1 MSIKQDQDRWARLR
15 FAVIGPLLAAPPPR
29 GELQQALHELS
40 LRNWTHPNDGTAIR
54 FGFSTIERWYHSAR
68 CAQDPVAALRR
79 QRREDAQVSRR
90 LSPALCLEID
100 ALYQRHPGWSI
111 QLHYDNL
118 IALSE
123 QHTELGVVPSY
134 ATVRRYFKAHGYHRK
149 RQPKRHTPGAIT
161 AVERLDQREVRS
173 YEMDHVNA
181 LWHTDFHHG
190 SKRVLLPDGRWITPL
205 LFGVIDD
212 HSRLICHLQ
221 WYSDETARSFV
232 HGLSQ
237 ALQKRG
243 LPRAL
248 MCDNGAAM
256 KSEEFNAGLHSLGII
271 VEHILPY
278 SPYQNGKK
286 ETFWGNVEGRLMAM
300 LEQVEDLTLEQL
312 NRITQVWVEQE
323 YHHKRHRDIGT
334 TPIKRFVESPNVSR
348 PCPDSAT
355 LRRAFCRTVSRK
367 TRHSDGSVALAGARY
382 EIPNRYRHLQRVRLS
397 YAQWNLSEVQLLD
410 PHTSA
415 PLCRLYPTDKGANAQ
430 GQRRSL
436 EPLPN
441 SPSTDSDITLLSKG
455 DPQWPPLLRQMLAD
469 FAATGLPPAYLP
481 QLSDTQ
487 ANKEPSQ

>member
-1 MSIKQDQDRWARLR
+1 MRDEQDLDRWARLR
-15 FAVIGPLLAAPPPR
+15 FAVIGPLLAAPPAR
-29 GELQQALHELS
+29 GELKRKLHELS
-40 LRNWTHPNDGTAIR
+40 LCSWTHPNDGTAIR
-54 FGFSTIERWYHSAR
+54 FGFSTLERWLNLAR
-68 CAQDPVAALRR
+68 NAPDPVAALRR
-79 QRREDAQVSRR
+79 KRRNDAQHSRR
-90 LSPALCLEID
+90 LTPPLCREID
-100 ALYQRHPGWSI
+100 ALYQRHPGWSM

-118 IALSE
+118 VALSE
-123 QHTELGVVPSY
+123 QHNELGAVPSY
-134 ATVRRYFKAHGYHRK
+134 ATVRRHFKARGYHRK
-149 RQPKRHTPGAIT
+149 RSPKRQTPGAIA
-161 AVERLDQREVRS
+161 AVERLEQREVRS

-190 SKRVLLPDGRWITPL
+190 SRRVLLPDGRWITPL

-221 WYSDETARSFV
+221 WYSDETAQSFV

-256 KSEEFNAGLHSLGII
+256 KSEEFTAGLHSLGILL
-271 VEHILPY
+271 EHTLPY

-312 NRITQVWVEQE
+312 NRITQMWVEQE
-323 YHHKRHRDIGT
+323 YHHKRHRDIDT
-334 TPIKRFVESPNVSR
+334 TPINRFVESPNVSR

-367 TRHSDGSVALAGARY
+367 ARRSDGSVALDGTRY
-382 EIPNRYRHLQRVRLS
+382 EIPNVYRHLERVRLR
-397 YAQWNLSEVQLLD
+397 YARWNLSEVELID
-410 PHTSA
+410 PHSTA
-415 PLCRLYPTDKGANAQ
+415 PLCRLYPVDKSANAQ
-430 GQRRSL
+430 GLRRSL
-436 EPLPN
+436 TPPTE
-441 SPSTDSDITLLSKG
+441 SPDTASILSKT
-455 DPQWPPLLRQMLAD
+455 DPQWPPLLQKMLAD

-481 QLSDTQ
+481 HAERTDEES
-487 ANKEPSQ
+487 PR

>member
-1 MSIKQDQDRWARLR
+1 MSHEYDQDRWARLR

-29 GELQQALHELS
+29 GELHGTLNELS
-40 LRNWTHPNDGTAIR
+40 KRSWTNPVDGTAIE
-54 FGFSTIERWYHSAR
+54 FGYSTIERWYHTAR
-68 CAQDPVAALRR
+68 LAQDPIAALRR

-90 LSPALCLEID
+90 LSPALRQEID
-100 ALYQRHPGWSI
+100 ALYQRHSDWTV

-118 IALSE
+118 VALSE
-123 QHTELGVVPSY
+123 QYPELGAVPSY
-134 ATVRRYFKAHGYHRK
+134 ATVRRYFKAQGYHRK
-149 RQPKRHTPGAIT
+149 RRPKRQTPGAIA
-161 AVERLDQREVRS
+161 AVERLEQREVRS

-212 HSRLICHLQ
+212 HSRVICHLQ
-221 WYSDETARSFV
+221 WYSDETAQSFV

-243 LPRAL
+243 LPRSL

-256 KSEEFNAGLHSLGII
+256 KSEEFTQGLHTLGI
-271 VEHILPY
+271 VLAHTLPY

-286 ETFWGNVEGRLMAM
+286 ETFWGNIEGRLIAM
-300 LEQVEDLTLEQL
+300 LEQVQQLTLEQL
-312 NRITQVWVEQE
+312 NHITQVWVEHE
-323 YHHKRHRDIGT
+323 YHHKRHRDIDT
-334 TPIKRFVESPNVSR
+334 TPIKRFVDSPNVSR

-367 TRHSDGSVALAGARY
+367 TRRSDGSVALAGARY
-382 EIPNRYRHLQRVRLS
+382 EIPNRYRYLERVRLS
-397 YAQWNLSEVQLLD
+397 YARWNLSEVELLD
-410 PHTSA
+410 PHTPT
-415 PLCRLYPTDKGANAQ
+415 PLCRLYPSDKSANAQ

-436 EPLPN
+436 EPLPD
-441 SPSTDSDITLLSKG
+441 SPDTESDTLLSKS

-481 QLSDTQ
+481 QLTQ
-487 ANKEPSQ
+487 ANKEPSR

>member
-1 MSIKQDQDRWARLR
+1 MSKELDHDRCARLR
-15 FAVIGPLLAAPPPR
+15 FAVVGPLLAAPPPR
-29 GELQQALHELS
+29 GELHSALVELS
-40 LRNWTHPNDGTAIR
+40 KRSWSHPVDGTAIE
-54 FGFSTIERWYHSAR
+54 FGYSTIERWYHAAR
-68 CAQDPVAALRR
+68 RAQDPVAALRR
-79 QRREDAQVSRR
+79 QRRDDAQITRC
-90 LSPALCLEID
+90 LSPALCQEID
-100 ALYQRHPGWSI
+100 ALYQRHSAWSV

-118 IALSE
+118 VALAK
-123 QHTELGVVPSY
+123 QHPQLGAVPSY
-134 ATVRRYFKAHGYHRK
+134 ATVRRYFKAHGYHRQ
-149 RQPKRHTPGAIT
+149 RRPKRDTPGAIA
-161 AVERLDQREVRS
+161 AVERLEQREVRS

-212 HSRLICHLQ
+212 HSRVICHLQ
-221 WYSDETARSFV
+221 WYSDETAQSFV

-256 KSEEFNAGLHSLGII
+256 KSEEFTAGLHTLGI
-271 VEHILPY
+271 VLDHTLPY

-300 LEQVEDLTLEQL
+300 LEHVQDLTLEQL
-312 NRITQVWVEQE
+312 NRITQVWVERE
-323 YHHKRHRDIGT
+323 YHHKRHRDIDS
-334 TPIKRFVESPNVSR
+334 TPIKRFVQSPNVSR

-367 TRHSDGSVALAGARY
+367 TRRSDGSVALAGTRY
-382 EIPNRYRHLQRVRLS
+382 EIPSRYRHLEQVRLS
-397 YAQWNLSEVQLLD
+397 YARWNLSEVELLD
-410 PHTSA
+410 PHTPTA
-415 PLCRLYPTDKGANAQ
+415 LCRLYPSDKSANAQ

-441 SPSTDSDITLLSKG
+441 LPDTESDTLLNKS
-455 DPQWPPLLRQMLAD
+455 DPQWPPLLRQMLAE

-481 QLSDTQ
+481 QLSQ
-487 ANKEPSQ
+487 ADKESS